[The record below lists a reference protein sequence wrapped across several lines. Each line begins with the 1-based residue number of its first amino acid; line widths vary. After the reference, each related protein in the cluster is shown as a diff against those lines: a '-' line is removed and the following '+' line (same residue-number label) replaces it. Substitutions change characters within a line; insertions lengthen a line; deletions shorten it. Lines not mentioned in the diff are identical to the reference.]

1 MNFRFI
7 INIFSFT
14 LIVNAQEQDFNTKHA
29 RDVERFKWEVV
40 KKNIEAAVHRGEINP
55 NKAQEHYNFYRKK
68 EEIDLIPRNNTV
80 LENHFKKLGLEDL
93 NIIKDQLVNQGIT
106 ENQLEAV
113 LGGILCLTNAIK
125 SDNQNFNMYPR
136 LEAYFRER
144 LSLKNS
150 QVKYIMKYSKNLAGV
165 S

>member
-1 MNFRFI
+1 MEGWGNFI
-7 INIFSFT
+7 GC
-14 LIVNAQEQDFNTKHA
+14 LC
-29 RDVERFKWEVV
+29 DVYGNCSNDLEPFMSAMKG
-40 KKNIEAAVHRGEINP
+40 NEA
-55 NKAQEHYNFYRKK
+55 FYAS
-68 EEIDLIPRNNTV
+68 
-80 LENHFKKLGLEDL
+80 LENSWNTILVEYL

-136 LEAYFRER
+136 LEVYFRER